1 MGFLQAKRRRAEK
14 DTICWNVTQCGFVPA
29 PYFLGGLRPS
39 LMVLQPLTGLLYQLL
54 MEYEVWWN
62 DIREG
67 KTEAS

>member
-1 MGFLQAKRRRAEK
+1 
-14 DTICWNVTQCGFVPA
+14 
-29 PYFLGGLRPS
+29 
-39 LMVLQPLTGLLYQLL
+39 MVLQPLTGLLYQLL